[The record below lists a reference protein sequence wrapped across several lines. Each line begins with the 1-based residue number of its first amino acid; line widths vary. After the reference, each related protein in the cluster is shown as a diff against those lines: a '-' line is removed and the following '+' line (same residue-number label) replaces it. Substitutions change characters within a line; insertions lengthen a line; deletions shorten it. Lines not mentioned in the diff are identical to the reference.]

1 MPKFCM
7 SRSLV
12 SNAQT
17 VPPSTFPAKQEQS
30 PASYSW

>member
-12 SNAQT
+12 SKAQT